1 VSFVSVDQLEREL
14 RRLESTRQI
23 AERSAIPA
31 YPVEFAVCLGIEPD
45 PWQVEV
51 LASDHPRKIL
61 LCARRAGKTTVAAVL
76 AIHKALTQPGAEV
89 LILAPTEDQAKIA
102 YSQAARLYRKA
113 GAPCG
118 ALSDRRTGL
127 ELRNGST
134 IEARTALERSTR
146 GRGADLLI
154 FDEASRIHE
163 QDYLGV
169 LPTLAAS
176 GGDQILLSTPNG
188 RRGFFHDIWHDTG
201 DDWER
206 TRVVASD
213 VPHRYP
219 MGLEFFRRRMPLE
232 YFQQEFFCEWLDTDG
247 GLFSHEDIEAA
258 LDAGTGIEALQIG
271 EEW

>member
-1 VSFVSVDQLEREL
+1 VSLASLLKEWDRALADRQTS
-14 RRLESTRQI
+14 RRRD
-23 AERSAIPA
+23 IPA
-31 YPVEFAVCLGIEPD
+31 YPVEFAVSLGIIPD
-45 PWQVEV
+45 EWQVEV

-113 GAPCG
+113 GAPCD

>member
-1 VSFVSVDQLEREL
+1 VSLASLRKEWSRAVADKTCPVTVDV
-14 RRLESTRQI
+14 
-23 AERSAIPA
+23 PA
-31 YPVEFAVCLGIEPD
+31 YPVEFAMQVGIYPD
-45 PWQVEV
+45 DWQTQV
-51 LASDHPRKIL
+51 LASEHPRKIL

-76 AIHKALTQPGAEV
+76 AIHKALTKPGAEV

-113 GAPCG
+113 GAPHG

-154 FDEASRIHE
+154 FDEASRIFE

-219 MGLEFFRRRMPLE
+219 MGLEFFRRRMPEE

-247 GLFSHEDIEAA
+247 GLFSHEDIDAA

-271 EEW
+271 DDEW

>member
-1 VSFVSVDQLEREL
+1 VSLASLLKEWDRALAD
-14 RRLESTRQI
+14 RQT
-23 AERSAIPA
+23 SLQSDIPA
-31 YPVEFAVCLGIEPD
+31 HPAAFAISLGIYPD
-45 PWQVEV
+45 PWQTEV

-61 LCARRAGKTTVAAVL
+61 PCARRAGKTTVAAVL

-113 GAPCG
+113 GAPHG

-154 FDEASRIHE
+154 FDEASRIFE

-232 YFQQEFFCEWLDTDG
+232 YFQQEFECAWLDTEG
-247 GLFSHEDIEAA
+247 GLFSYDDIEAA
-258 LDAGTGIEALQIG
+258 LAAGEDVEAVQIG
-271 EEW
+271 DDEW

>member
-1 VSFVSVDQLEREL
+1 V
-14 RRLESTRQI
+14 
-23 AERSAIPA
+23 
-31 YPVEFAVCLGIEPD
+31 GIEPD
-45 PWQVEV
+45 DWQIEV

-113 GAPCG
+113 GAPSG

-154 FDEASRIHE
+154 LDEASRIYE

-169 LPTLAAS
+169 LPLLAAS
-176 GGDQILLSTPNG
+176 GGDQMLLSTPNG
-188 RRGFFHDIWHDTG
+188 KRGFFHDIWHDEA
-201 DDWER
+201 DDWHR

-219 MGLEFFRRRMPLE
+219 RGLEFFRRRMPEE
-232 YFQQEFFCEWLDTDG
+232 YFQQEFYCEWLDTEG
-247 GLFSHEDIEAA
+247 GSSH
-258 LDAGTGIEALQIG
+258 TTT
-271 EEW
+271 